1 MHLKPSH
8 LVSVFISH
16 SSSDLEFSRCLA
28 TDLKEIAYDV
38 FLDDWSIELGEN
50 IVEKINTGL
59 EASKVLIPVISKDFL
74 SSVFCKDEW
83 TSFYMRFAKSKQDA
97 IMPVIIDD
105 VDVPAILASRKY
117 YKLWV
122 NPKFCVNP
130 FWGANRAK
138 FIRGGSR
145 LVRRPPYQQ
154 NNA

>member
-105 VDVPAILASRKY
+105 VDVPAILTSRKY
-117 YKLWV
+117 YNYYKE
-122 NPKFCVNP
+122 
-130 FWGANRAK
+130 GDYQYY
-138 FIRGGSR
+138 
-145 LVRRPPYQQ
+145 LVRLRQ
-154 NNA
+154 ALSKIDS